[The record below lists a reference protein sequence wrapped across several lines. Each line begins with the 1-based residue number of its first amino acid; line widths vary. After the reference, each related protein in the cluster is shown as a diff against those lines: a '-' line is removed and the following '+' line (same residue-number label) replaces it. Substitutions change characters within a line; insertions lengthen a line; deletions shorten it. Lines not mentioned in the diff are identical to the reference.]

1 MIVVKREGVI
11 LETTNL
17 DFEDESVINPAVI
30 VAGGKIHMF
39 YRAVKTGNISS
50 IGYCRLEN
58 PLKVVYRATKPILF
72 PSFDYESH
80 GIEDPRIV
88 KIEDTFYMT
97 YTAYD
102 GDNTVGALATS
113 KDLIHFKRLG
123 IITAQISYSKFV
135 ELLKNDNNPHHNKYF
150 RLFNQREI
158 ATSTG
163 KPLYLLDKDL
173 VMFPHKIN
181 GKLFFLHRIR
191 PDIQFMAI
199 NKIDDLT
206 PTFWK
211 EYYSKFNKH
220 IFFEPH
226 YNHESSY
233 IGAGCPPIR
242 VDEGWLMI
250 YHSVYDTTEGYVY
263 SASVALLNK
272 FNPSIE
278 IARLPYPLLKPEKDY
293 ETKGIVNR
301 VCFPT
306 GAIIWED
313 RLYIYY
319 GAADKCIACASV
331 PVRELIDELLN
342 YTK

>member
-1 MIVVKREGVI
+1 MIVVRREGII

-30 VAGGKIHMF
+30 VEGGEIHMF

-58 PLKVVYRATKPILF
+58 PLKVVYREKKPILF

-80 GIEDPRIV
+80 GVEDPRIV
-88 KIEDTFYMT
+88 KIEDTYYMT

-113 KDLIHFKRLG
+113 KDLRHFTRLG
-123 IITAQISYSKFV
+123 IITSQISYSEFV
-135 ELLKNDNNPHHNKYF
+135 EWLKNDKLSNSDKYF
-150 RLFNQREI
+150 RLYNQRQI
-158 ATSTG
+158 ATPTG
-163 KPLYLLDKDL
+163 KLLFLLDKDL
-173 VMFPHKIN
+173 VLFPRKIN
-181 GKLFFLHRIR
+181 GKFFFLHRIR
-191 PDIQFMAI
+191 PDIQSLSI
-199 NKIDDLT
+199 NSIEDLT

-211 EYYSKFNKH
+211 EYYSNFNRH
-220 IFFEPH
+220 IFFKPH

-233 IGAGCPPIR
+233 IGAGCPPIK
-242 VDEGWLMI
+242 VEEGWLMI
-250 YHSVYDTTEGYVY
+250 YHSVYDTTDGYVY

-272 FNPSIE
+272 YNPSIE

-293 ETKGIVNR
+293 ETRGVVNH

-306 GAIIWED
+306 GAIIWDD

-342 YTK
+342 YTR

>member
-173 VMFPHKIN
+173 VMFP
-181 GKLFFLHRIR
+181 R
-191 PDIQFMAI
+191 
-199 NKIDDLT
+199 
-206 PTFWK
+206 
-211 EYYSKFNKH
+211 
-220 IFFEPH
+220 
-226 YNHESSY
+226 
-233 IGAGCPPIR
+233 
-242 VDEGWLMI
+242 
-250 YHSVYDTTEGYVY
+250 
-263 SASVALLNK
+263 
-272 FNPSIE
+272 
-278 IARLPYPLLKPEKDY
+278 
-293 ETKGIVNR
+293 
-301 VCFPT
+301 
-306 GAIIWED
+306 
-313 RLYIYY
+313 
-319 GAADKCIACASV
+319 
-331 PVRELIDELLN
+331 
-342 YTK
+342 